1 MRVGMPLK
9 YAGGFLEG
17 VDELVAYE
25 RAGLQIVFVPEAY
38 SFDSVSQLGY
48 IAARTETLEIASGI
62 LQIYSRT
69 PALIAM
75 TAAGLDYVS
84 GGRFT
89 LGIGASGPQVV
100 EGFHGMPY
108 KQPLGRI
115 REVIEICR
123 SVCRLEKLE
132 HDGKVFSVP
141 LTAEQGG
148 TGLGKPLRLINHP
161 VRERIPI
168 MVAAL
173 GDKSVAQAARI
184 AEAWEPIF
192 YFPERARQVWGESLD
207 RGLAARDPELGP
219 LDIVAG
225 ANLAIGDDVDEL
237 THLGREQLAL
247 YVGGMGARGKNFYN
261 DLAVSYGY
269 EEAAKRV
276 QNLYLDGKKAEA
288 AAAIPD
294 ELVRSTNLIG
304 PLGYVK
310 ERLAALAESGVTTVT
325 VTPVAP
331 DRARR
336 ISDMETVRTLLS

>member
-1 MRVGMPLK
+1 MRVGMPLE
-9 YAGGFLEG
+9 YSGGFLES

-38 SFDSVSQLGY
+38 TFDSVSQLGY
-48 IAARTETLEIASGI
+48 IAAKTETLEIASGI
-62 LQIYSRT
+62 VQIYSRT

-100 EGFHGMPY
+100 EGFHGVPY

-115 REVIEICR
+115 REVIDICR
-123 SVCRLEKLE
+123 KVWRREKLE
-132 HDGKVFSVP
+132 YDGKVFTVP
-141 LTAEQGG
+141 LSADSGG
-148 TGLGKPLRLINHP
+148 TGLGKPLRLINRP

-173 GDKSVAQAARI
+173 GDKSVAQTARI

-192 YFPERARQVWGESLD
+192 YFPERAHLVWGESLK
-207 RGLAARDPELGP
+207 RGLAARDPELGA
-219 LDIVAG
+219 LDVVAG
-225 ANLAIGDDVDEL
+225 AKLAIGDDVDEL
-237 THLGREQLAL
+237 TSLAREQLAL

-269 EEAAKRV
+269 EEEARLV
-276 QNLYLDGKKAEA
+276 QDLYLDGKKREA
-288 AAAIPD
+288 AAVVPD

-310 ERLAALAESGVTTVT
+310 ERLAALAESGVTTLN

-336 ISDMETVRTLLS
+336 IRDIETVRTLLS